1 MLGFY
6 LLVVAL
12 YFDKYSLKGGN
23 KMNLQILKES
33 VRQLKK
39 IETIVVNA
47 LLLAMNTVLG
57 AFSIMIGE
65 FIRIGFSFLTLAMA
79 GMLYGPVI
87 GGLFGALGD
96 VINYFVRPSGPFFP
110 GFTLNGILTGV
121 IYGLIFYR
129 KKITLKRTIIAKL
142 IITVF
147 IDLVL
152 TTYWLSILYGQA
164 FMILLPMRI
173 VKSAIMFPID
183 VVLLYL
189 VLTRIT
195 LILPKLVN
203 PNKK

>member
-1 MLGFY
+1 
-6 LLVVAL
+6 
-12 YFDKYSLKGGN
+12 
-23 KMNLQILKES
+23 MNLRILKES
-33 VRQLKK
+33 VQQLKK
-39 IETIVVNA
+39 IEIIVVNA

-87 GGLFGALGD
+87 GGLFGGLGD

-121 IYGLIFYR
+121 IYGVIFYQ
-129 KKITLKRTIIAKL
+129 KKITIKRTLLAKL
-142 IITVF
+142 IITLF
-147 IDLVL
+147 IDLGL

-173 VKSAIMFPID
+173 IKSIIMFPID
-183 VVLLYL
+183 VILLYL

-195 LILPKLVN
+195 LIIPKLVN
-203 PNKK
+203 HNKK

>member
-1 MLGFY
+1 
-6 LLVVAL
+6 
-12 YFDKYSLKGGN
+12 
-23 KMNLQILKES
+23 MNFSILKES

-39 IETIVVNA
+39 IETIVTNA

-87 GGLFGALGD
+87 GALFGGLGD
-96 VINYFVRPSGPFFP
+96 VINYFVRPSGPYFP
-110 GFTLNGILTGV
+110 GFTLNGILTGI
-121 IYGLIFYR
+121 IYGVFFYR
-129 KKITLKRTIIAKL
+129 KKITLVRTIIAKL
-142 IITVF
+142 IITIF

-164 FMILLPMRI
+164 FIILLPMRI
-173 VKSAIMFPID
+173 IKSTIMFPID
-183 VVLLYL
+183 VILLYL

-195 LILPKLVN
+195 LILPKLIKSN
-203 PNKK
+203 RQ